1 MKGEYNMNVVWVILC
16 LFCLYLL
23 IKTHSLDRRIEE
35 AEEDLKVVRGVRI
48 LTEIISNANKEKG
61 EDDGKDNSG
70 GL

>member
-1 MKGEYNMNVVWVILC
+1 MNIVCIILC

-48 LTEIISNANKEKG
+48 LTEIISNASKEKG
-61 EDDGKDNSG
+61 EDDGKDNSS

>member
-1 MKGEYNMNVVWVILC
+1 MDVVCIILC

-35 AEEDLKVVRGVRI
+35 AEEDLKVIRGVRI
-48 LTEIISNANKEKG
+48 LTEMISSASKEKG
-61 EDDGKDNSG
+61 EDNGTDNSS

>member
-1 MKGEYNMNVVWVILC
+1 MDVVCIILC

-48 LTEIISNANKEKG
+48 LADMISNANKEKG
-61 EDDGKDNSG
+61 EGNGKDNSC
-70 GL
+70 

>member
-1 MKGEYNMNVVWVILC
+1 MDVVCIILC
-16 LFCLYLL
+16 LICLYLL
-23 IKTHSLDRRIEE
+23 IKIHSIDRRIDD

-48 LTEIISNANKEKG
+48 LTEIISNASKEKG

>member
-1 MKGEYNMNVVWVILC
+1 MNIVCIILC
-16 LFCLYLL
+16 LICLYLL
-23 IKTHSLDRRIEE
+23 VKTRSLDRRIEE

-61 EDDGKDNSG
+61 EDNGKDNSS

>member
-1 MKGEYNMNVVWVILC
+1 MNVVWVILC

>member
-1 MKGEYNMNVVWVILC
+1 MKFVCIILC
-16 LFCLYLL
+16 LICLYLL
-23 IKTHSLDRRIEE
+23 VKMRSLDHRIDE

-48 LTEIISNANKEKG
+48 LTEMISNVSKEKG

>member
-1 MKGEYNMNVVWVILC
+1 MNVVCIILC

-23 IKTHSLDRRIEE
+23 VKMRSLDRRIEE

-48 LTEIISNANKEKG
+48 LTEIISNASKEKG
-61 EDDGKDNSG
+61 EDNGTDNSS

>member
-1 MKGEYNMNVVWVILC
+1 MNVVCIILC

-48 LTEIISNANKEKG
+48 LTEIISNTRKEKG

>member
-1 MKGEYNMNVVWVILC
+1 MDVVCVILC

-23 IKTHSLDRRIEE
+23 IKIRSIDRRMDD

-48 LTEIISNANKEKG
+48 LTEIISNASKEKG

>member
-1 MKGEYNMNVVWVILC
+1 MNAVCIILC

-35 AEEDLKVVRGVRI
+35 AEEDLKVLRGVRI
-48 LTEIISNANKEKG
+48 LADMISNANKEKG
-61 EDDGKDNSG
+61 EGNGKDNSG

>member
-1 MKGEYNMNVVWVILC
+1 MEIVCIILC

-23 IKTHSLDRRIEE
+23 IKTHSLDRRIED
-35 AEEDLKVVRGVRI
+35 AEEDLKVVRGVTI
-48 LTEIISNANKEKG
+48 LTEIISNASKEKG

>member
-1 MKGEYNMNVVWVILC
+1 MNVVCIILH
-16 LFCLYLL
+16 LFCFYLL
-23 IKTHSLDRRIEE
+23 IKMHSLDRRIEE

-48 LTEIISNANKEKG
+48 LTEMISNASKEKG

>member
-1 MKGEYNMNVVWVILC
+1 MNIVCIILC

-48 LTEIISNANKEKG
+48 LTEIISNVNKEKG
-61 EDDGKDNSG
+61 EDNGKDNSG
-70 GL
+70 

>member
-1 MKGEYNMNVVWVILC
+1 MDVVCIILC

-61 EDDGKDNSG
+61 EDNGTDNSS

>member
-1 MKGEYNMNVVWVILC
+1 MDVVCIILC

-23 IKTHSLDRRIEE
+23 IKIHSIGRRMDDV
-35 AEEDLKVVRGVRI
+35 EEDLKVVRGVRI
-48 LTEIISNANKEKG
+48 LTEMISNASKEKG

>member
-1 MKGEYNMNVVWVILC
+1 MDVVCIILC

-48 LTEIISNANKEKG
+48 LTEIISNASKEKG
-61 EDDGKDNSG
+61 EDDGEDNSG
-70 GL
+70 